1 MKELLSFCSRNG
13 FLLPPVS
20 SEIEQNDM
28 GSSASLNTISA
39 AEEETKQTLWMRI
52 KSKVKKG
59 ITTKLQ
65 QSNILSRAGYEQPG
79 YQKEI
84 ARRVQLID
92 LLMVLFPIDEI
103 LDLYIK
109 TRLNKLEQVMA
120 GTKKQSV
127 SWADEEDVEKVCVTA
142 MFFMLFRG
150 SSRGGLWTI
159 VPFSEHISSPW
170 EIVRTFWTYSTI
182 NPGSPHYLPKGTYML

>member
-1 MKELLSFCSRNG
+1 M
-13 FLLPPVS
+13 LPPVS

-59 ITTKLQ
+59 IATKLQ

-92 LLMVLFPIDEI
+92 LLMVLFPIDDI

-109 TRLNKLEQVMA
+109 TRLNKLEQVSA

-127 SWADEEDVEKVCVTA
+127 SWADDEDIEKVCVSIMVA
-142 MFFMLFRG
+142 PEEGYRF
-150 SSRGGLWTI
+150 I
-159 VPFSEHISSPW
+159 D
-170 EIVRTFWTYSTI
+170 
-182 NPGSPHYLPKGTYML
+182 TYMGYLFHRFNQTQLLLMWTSIFN